1 MAVFVLRL
9 LLYQVLA
16 FSPTPWLVLVIELL
30 QGATF
35 ALGWSA
41 GCLYV
46 KRTAPRGT
54 RATVQ
59 RGAGGHMFA
68 LMAAVLLLAW
78 ALGLGAGLL
87 ASKRAAAAHEAAA
100 HEPAP
105 ETRLLAALPRFGT

>member
-1 MAVFVLRL
+1 M
-9 LLYQVLA
+9 
-16 FSPTPWLVLVIELL
+16 LVIELL

-59 RGAGGHMFA
+59 
-68 LMAAVLLLAW
+68 VLGWLGVIW
-78 ALGLGAGLL
+78 ALLILVKFLFFAQPLSTNFLSPCRVCLRVFTMDLGWGQ
-87 ASKRAAAAHEAAA
+87 
-100 HEPAP
+100 EPWWPARSGKHGA
-105 ETRLLAALPRFGT
+105 EGKCLP